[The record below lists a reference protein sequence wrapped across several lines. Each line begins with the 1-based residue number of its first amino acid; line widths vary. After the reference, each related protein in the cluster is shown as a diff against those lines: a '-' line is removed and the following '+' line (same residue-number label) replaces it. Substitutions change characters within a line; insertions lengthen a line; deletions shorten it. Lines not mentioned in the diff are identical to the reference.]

1 MSTSKML
8 ILSVLMILVTLGLM
22 SVFVVKQTEL
32 ALRLQLGLV
41 KSKDYEPGLHL
52 KIPFVQNVRKFDKRI
67 QTLDARPEQFLTAEK
82 KNLIVDSYIK
92 WRIIDVE
99 AYFTSTSGSDLMA
112 GQRLSELIADGLR
125 SEFGK
130 RSIQEVVSG
139 DRSEIMDIITAEAD
153 SRANKFGISIVDV
166 RIKRIELP
174 TEVRS
179 SVHSRM
185 EAERERVAKQLR
197 SQGEA
202 EGTRIRAKADRES
215 TEVIAGAKRDA
226 EIVRGNGDAKAAEI
240 YATAYT
246 KDSEFYSFYRSLNA
260 YKKTFSNQGDMML
273 IKPDSEFFNYF
284 KSTKGNNAIAE

>member
-1 MSTSKML
+1 MSASKML
-8 ILSVLMILVTLGLM
+8 VLSILMVLVTIGLM
-22 SVFVVKQTEL
+22 SVFIVKQTEL
-32 ALRLQLGLV
+32 ALRLQLGQV
-41 KSKDYEPGLHL
+41 VAKDYEPGLHFKFPL
-52 KIPFVQNVRKFDKRI
+52 IQNVRKFDRRV
-67 QTLDARPEQFLTAEK
+67 QTLDARPEQFLTSEK

-92 WRIIDVE
+92 WRIVDVE
-99 AYFTSTSGSDLMA
+99 TYFTSTSGSDLMA
-112 GQRLSELIADGLR
+112 GQRLSEIIADGLR

-130 RSIQEVVSG
+130 RSIQDVVSG
-139 DRSEIMDIITAEAD
+139 DRSEIMDIITEEAD
-153 SRANKFGISIVDV
+153 SRAQKFGISIVDV

-179 SVHSRM
+179 SVHRRM

-215 TEVIAGAKRDA
+215 TEIIATAKRNA
-226 EIVRGNGDAKAAEI
+226 EIVRGEGDAKAAET

-246 KDSEFYSFYRSLNA
+246 KNSEFYALYRSLNA
-260 YKKTFSNQGDMML
+260 YKETFNNQGDVML

-284 KSTKGNNAIAE
+284 KSTQGATVAE